1 MDAIQPTE
9 HSGHF
14 RQPLDEVNPN
24 EGSLLQQL
32 TQMSINKNHFVT
44 QAPTEPFRL
53 TYIDVMSL
61 VINRMIGTGIFDTP
75 KTVMLGIGILF
86 WFCGCVYTLAG
97 DLSEGTICG
106 IAIIIA
112 IFPCLIHAFSRRGAI
127 RLNNLHVFIKVFM
140 LSFMIIATWAV
151 RGERASGRRRKL
163 D

>member
-61 VINRMIGTGIFDTP
+61 VINRMIG
-75 KTVMLGIGILF
+75 MLLHGF
-86 WFCGCVYTLAG
+86 WR
-97 DLSEGTICG
+97 I
-106 IAIIIA
+106 
-112 IFPCLIHAFSRRGAI
+112 
-127 RLNNLHVFIKVFM
+127 
-140 LSFMIIATWAV
+140 
-151 RGERASGRRRKL
+151 
-163 D
+163 